1 MSAFMTDRK
10 VEPEKVADFSLDI
23 KRKIRKSNAILTR
36 WAEICRNFA
45 NSPALISPDGIQLRT
60 FSDVDTRA
68 RELAD
73 QIGERSSPGNVVAIH
88 GVNSA
93 AWIESLLGTWMAGCC
108 VLLEDDRLADQ
119 TREAAERNT
128 GAILRILPAL
138 AGKEIPSV
146 HVTGHAPRDAMPD
159 ADLIKL
165 TSGTSGE
172 PRAVLF
178 SADQLL
184 ADCESICSSM
194 GICRDD
200 RNFGVI
206 AFSHSYGFSNLVT
219 PLVCQGVQLVVA
231 GDALP
236 RAVLSGVAKS
246 GATVLPAVPAIFES
260 MAALDGEMP
269 TLRLCIS
276 AGAPLRSSVADAFCE
291 KFGHKLHSFYGASE
305 CGGICY
311 DRTPDRVKQ
320 DGFVGTPL
328 DGVTLTSANRDDKK
342 ITVSVA
348 GKAVGIGSF
357 SGGEAEFFHGTFTP
371 ADWLCGG
378 GASGLRIVGR
388 DSDTI
393 NIAGRKVDPAEI
405 EAVLRRLQ
413 GVRDA
418 VAFGIDDTRRG
429 QRVCAIVAA
438 TQTVTLASVHAHCE
452 SGLRRWQI
460 PHEIRMVAAIP
471 VNARGKINR
480 REIAADWCANST
492 K

>member
-1 MSAFMTDRK
+1 MSAFMTDKK
-10 VEPEKVADFSLDI
+10 VEPEKVADFSPDI
-23 KRKIRKSNAILTR
+23 KWKIRKSNAILTR
-36 WAEICRNFA
+36 WAETCRNFA
-45 NSPALISPDGIQLRT
+45 NSPALISPDGTVLRT
-60 FSDVDTRA
+60 FSDVDTAA

-73 QIGERSSPGNVVAIH
+73 QIGRRSSPGNVVAIQ
-88 GVNSA
+88 GINSA
-93 AWIESLLGTWMAGCC
+93 AWIESLLATWMAGCC

-119 TREAAERNT
+119 TRDAAERNT
-128 GAILRILPAL
+128 GSVLRVLPTAHSDST
-138 AGKEIPSV
+138 PCF
-146 HVTGHAPRDAMPD
+146 HMTGHAPQDAMPD

-172 PRAVLF
+172 PRAMLF

-219 PLVCQGVQLVVA
+219 PLLCQGVPLVVA

-236 RAVLSGVAKS
+236 RAVLSGVARS

-260 MAALDGEMP
+260 MAALNGEMP
-269 TLRLCIS
+269 LLRLCIS
-276 AGAPLRSSVADAFCE
+276 AGAPLRTSVADAFRAQ
-291 KFGHKLHSFYGASE
+291 FGHKLHSFYGASE

-311 DRTPDRVKQ
+311 DRTPERVEQ

-328 DGVTLTSANRDDKK
+328 DGITLATANRDSKK
-342 ITVSVA
+342 ITVSVT
-348 GKAVGIGSF
+348 GEAVGIGSF
-357 SGGEAEFFHGTFTP
+357 SGGGVEFSHGTFTP
-371 ADWLCGG
+371 ADWLCGNSD
-378 GASGLRIVGR
+378 SGLWIVGR

-393 NIAGRKVDPAEI
+393 NSAGRKVNPAEI
-405 EAVLRRLQ
+405 EAVLRRSP

-418 VAFGIDDTRRG
+418 VVFGIDDARRG

-438 TQTVTLASVHAHCE
+438 TEAVTIASINAHCE

-471 VNARGKINR
+471 VNARGKITR
-480 REIAADWCANST
+480 REIAAGWCANPT
-492 K
+492 G